1 MFNQPFCKTV
11 LTMRSVKQSGIFPWN
26 SLRYSGHNRLRHLG
40 KFRGRN
46 LALGKEGKTISMPQ
60 KLSFKLQI
68 CSGAFRVRIS
78 SKEENILKPQLSNK
92 GEDQG
97 DGLKKE
103 KKILEEIVIDVE
115 WSNNLTESQERK
127 MLYLNVRLGMSV
139 LSS

>member
-1 MFNQPFCKTV
+1 
-11 LTMRSVKQSGIFPWN
+11 MRSVKQSGIFPWN

-78 SKEENILKPQLSNK
+78 SKEENTLKPQLSNK

-103 KKILEEIVIDVE
+103 KKILEEIVID
-115 WSNNLTESQERK
+115 S
-127 MLYLNVRLGMSV
+127 
-139 LSS
+139 

>member
-1 MFNQPFCKTV
+1 
-11 LTMRSVKQSGIFPWN
+11 MRSVKQSGIFPWN

-68 CSGAFRVRIS
+68 YSGAFRVRIS

-103 KKILEEIVIDVE
+103 KKILEEIVID
-115 WSNNLTESQERK
+115 S
-127 MLYLNVRLGMSV
+127 
-139 LSS
+139 

>member
-1 MFNQPFCKTV
+1 M
-11 LTMRSVKQSGIFPWN
+11 
-26 SLRYSGHNRLRHLG
+26 
-40 KFRGRN
+40 
-46 LALGKEGKTISMPQ
+46 ALGKEGKTISMPQ

-103 KKILEEIVIDVE
+103 KKILEEIVID
-115 WSNNLTESQERK
+115 S
-127 MLYLNVRLGMSV
+127 
-139 LSS
+139 